1 MIYVYNENNK
11 LQEQKRGEKVMFSSV
26 ENLMADSQDSRF
38 RLPFCFAFLFNEGKS
53 QSIANA
59 PY

>member
-26 ENLMADSQDSRF
+26 ENLMADSQHV
-38 RLPFCFAFLFNEGKS
+38 FACLFNEGKS